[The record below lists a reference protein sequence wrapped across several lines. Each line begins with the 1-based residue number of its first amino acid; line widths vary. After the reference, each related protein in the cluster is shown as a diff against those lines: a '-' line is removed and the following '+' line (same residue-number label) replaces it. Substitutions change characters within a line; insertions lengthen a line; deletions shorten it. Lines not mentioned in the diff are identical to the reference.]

1 MKMRTWHVT
10 MDMHEENFSG
20 LRVTDELEVS
30 RLWQMVPTPVGII
43 TAIEAFAPEYEAD
56 ERWMPIQEQIED
68 SLELG
73 FFSISLRRKDRADQ
87 DFITYS
93 LNFSEV

>member
-20 LRVTDELEVS
+20 LRVTDEHEVS
-30 RLWQMVPTPVGII
+30 RFWQMMPTSDGIRMTI
-43 TAIEAFAPEYEAD
+43 GTFTPECEAD

-93 LNFSEV
+93 LNFMEV

>member
-20 LRVTDELEVS
+20 LRVTDEHEVY
-30 RLWQMVPTPVGII
+30 RNWVMKPTVNEVRETIKDL
-43 TAIEAFAPEYEAD
+43 ASEYEPD
-56 ERWMPIQEQIED
+56 ERWMTIKEQIDET
-68 SLELG
+68 LGLG

-87 DFITYS
+87 DFIAYS
-93 LNFSEV
+93 LNFMEV

>member
-20 LRVTDELEVS
+20 LRVTNEHEVTRS
-30 RLWQMVPTPVGII
+30 WQMMPTPHGIR

-73 FFSISLRRKDRADQ
+73 FFSISLRRKDRADRE
-87 DFITYS
+87 FETYS
-93 LNFSEV
+93 LGFMEV

>member
-20 LRVTDELEVS
+20 LRVTDEHEVS
-30 RLWQMVPTPVGII
+30 RFWQMMPTPDGIR

-93 LNFSEV
+93 LNFMEV